1 VYDLARILN
10 LFDSQTVTH
19 DGALTPGVLEGIA
32 SGLVH
37 RVTCQGPASA
47 LPEHFDAFLEAIR
60 SPHCTLTKL
69 VLAECDWPPM
79 RRLSTL
85 LDALSSLGGTLKH
98 LSVESMPG
106 AGGRLPPSFFELCNQ
121 LEVCDLDN
129 VGLTGPLPQTIGRLT
144 RVRTLYLWG
153 NNFEGPIPQELGQ
166 CTKLTELEL
175 QMNQLSGPIP
185 EVRPPQ

>member
-1 VYDLARILN
+1 
-10 LFDSQTVTH
+10 
-19 DGALTPGVLEGIA
+19 
-32 SGLVH
+32 
-37 RVTCQGPASA
+37 
-47 LPEHFDAFLEAIR
+47 
-60 SPHCTLTKL
+60 
-69 VLAECDWPPM
+69 
-79 RRLSTL
+79 
-85 LDALSSLGGTLKH
+85 
-98 LSVESMPG
+98 MPG